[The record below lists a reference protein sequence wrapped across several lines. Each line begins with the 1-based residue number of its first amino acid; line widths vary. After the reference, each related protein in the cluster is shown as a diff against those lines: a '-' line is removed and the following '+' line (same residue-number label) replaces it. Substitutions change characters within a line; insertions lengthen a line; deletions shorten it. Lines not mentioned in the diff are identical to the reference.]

1 MKPTLKQIAEK
12 TGYSISTI
20 SRSLA
25 NSHSISKKTRDE
37 VQRVARETGY
47 RSSARK
53 RRQRKKK
60 KTLHFA
66 FLSEYRIGEFYASMF
81 CGYRDASYWEDV
93 RISLLSVR
101 DQRNE
106 CVRIIQQIHKENQY
120 DGFILFFP
128 ALERSHY
135 EEILR
140 VLPGG
145 FPVVSN
151 ALIDNPNI
159 ATITFDGY
167 NGGRLAAAHL
177 HEQGYRRVGIIEG
190 PAIRP
195 ESRFRSN
202 GFTDYVQQQPDLE
215 LTWRY
220 NGNYE
225 FQSGMEAFHAFHKAS
240 QSQSVSGSEPNSDGD
255 PKPGKKPKSGKKS
268 KSGEGPEHET
278 GRSIGTASEA
288 ATDRDFFP
296 ADAIFA
302 ANDTMATGFMEE
314 AKAAGLRIPD
324 DIAILGYDNLPAGTQ
339 RKPQLSSIDTDF
351 IELGISSIKTLK
363 NKISKQ
369 GFKHGTLSLVPV
381 HLVPR
386 GSTTRK

>member
-12 TGYSISTI
+12 TGYSISTV

-25 NSHSISKKTRDE
+25 NSSSISKKTRDE
-37 VQRVARETGY
+37 VHQAAREIGY
-47 RSSARK
+47 RSTTRK
-53 RRQRKKK
+53 RRRRKRN

-81 CGYRDASYWEDV
+81 CGYRDASYIEGV
-93 RISLLSVR
+93 RISLLSVQ
-101 DQRNE
+101 DQRKE
-106 CVRIIQQIHKENQY
+106 CVRTIQQIHKNNQY

-135 EEILR
+135 EEILK
-140 VLPGG
+140 VLPDG

-151 ALIDNPNI
+151 SLIDNPNI

-167 NGGRLAAAHL
+167 NGGRLAAAHF
-177 HEQGYRRVGIIEG
+177 HELGYRRLGIIEG

-202 GFTDYVQQQPDLE
+202 GFRDYVRHQPDLE

-225 FQSGMEAFHAFHKAS
+225 FQSGMEAFQAYRKGTQTHPA
-240 QSQSVSGSEPNSDGD
+240 SGSD
-255 PKPGKKPKSGKKS
+255 PKSG
-268 KSGEGPEHET
+268 GT
-278 GRSIGTASEA
+278 GTKRNGLPT
-288 ATDRDFFP
+288 
-296 ADAIFA
+296 DAIFA
-302 ANDTMATGFMEE
+302 TNDSMATGFMEE
-314 AKAAGLRIPD
+314 AKAAGLRIPE
-324 DIAILGYDNLPAGTQ
+324 DIAILGYDNLPTGVH
-339 RKPQLSSIDTDF
+339 RKPRLSSINTDF
-351 IELGISSIKTLK
+351 VELGVSSIKTLK

-369 GFKHGTLSLVPV
+369 GYKHGTLSLIPV
-381 HLVPR
+381 HLVQR
-386 GSTTRK
+386 ESTASK

>member
-1 MKPTLKQIAEK
+1 MKPTLKQIADK

-25 NSHSISKKTRDE
+25 NSSSISKKTRDE
-37 VQRVARETGY
+37 VHGAAREIGY
-47 RSSARK
+47 RATTKK

-81 CGYRDASYWEDV
+81 CGYRDASYKEDV
-93 RISLLSVR
+93 RISLLSVQ
-101 DQRNE
+101 DQRKE
-106 CVRIIQQIHKENQY
+106 CVRTIQQIHRENQY

-135 EEILR
+135 EEILK
-140 VLPGG
+140 VLPNG

-151 ALIDNPNI
+151 ALIDNPNL

-167 NGGRLAAAHL
+167 NGGRLAAAHF
-177 HEQGYRRVGIIEG
+177 HELGYRRLGIIEG

-202 GFTDYVQQQPDLE
+202 GFLDYVQHQPELE
-215 LTWRY
+215 LTWRFS
-220 NGNYE
+220 GNYE
-225 FQSGMEAFHAFHKAS
+225 FQSGIEAFQAFHKCS
-240 QSQSVSGSEPNSDGD
+240 QAYPAFGRGPKSEAG
-255 PKPGKKPKSGKKS
+255 PKSG
-268 KSGEGPEHET
+268 GGPKT
-278 GRSIGTASEA
+278 GTAVSTGA
-288 ATDRDFFP
+288 GRNTPGDRKVLP
-296 ADAIFA
+296 TDAIFA
-302 ANDTMATGFMEE
+302 ANDSMATGFMEE
-314 AKAAGLRIPD
+314 ARATGLRIPD
-324 DIAILGYDNLPAGTQ
+324 DVAILGYDNLPTGIH
-339 RKPQLSSIDTDF
+339 RKPRLSSIDTDF

-369 GFKHGTLSLVPV
+369 GYKHGTLSLIPV
-381 HLVPR
+381 HLVQR
-386 GSTTRK
+386 ESTARK

>member
-25 NSHSISKKTRDE
+25 NSLIISKKTRDE
-37 VQRVARETGY
+37 VHRAAREIGY
-47 RSSARK
+47 RSTARK

-81 CGYRDASYWEDV
+81 CGYRDASYKEDV
-93 RISLLSVR
+93 RISLLSVQ
-101 DQRNE
+101 DQRKE
-106 CVRIIQQIHKENQY
+106 CVKTIQQIHKENQY

-135 EEILR
+135 EEILQ
-140 VLPGG
+140 VLPNG

-167 NGGRLAAAHL
+167 NGGRLAAAHF
-177 HEQGYRRVGIIEG
+177 HELGYRRLGIIEG
-190 PAIRP
+190 PAVRP

-202 GFTDYVQQQPDLE
+202 GFTDYVQQHQSDLE
-215 LTWRY
+215 LTWRF

-225 FQSGMEAFHAFHKAS
+225 FQSGIEAFQAFRKAS
-240 QSQSVSGSEPNSDGD
+240 RTESATGGSPKSVT
-255 PKPGKKPKSGKKS
+255 KPGAGKSAGA
-268 KSGEGPEHET
+268 
-278 GRSIGTASEA
+278 TAVA
-288 ATDRDFFP
+288 AADRDILP

-302 ANDTMATGFMEE
+302 ANDSMATGFMEE
-314 AKAAGLRIPD
+314 ARAAGLRIPD
-324 DIAILGYDNLPAGTQ
+324 DVAILGYDNLPTGIH
-339 RKPQLSSIDTDF
+339 RKPRLSSIDTDF

-369 GFKHGTLSLVPV
+369 GYKHGTLSLIPV
-381 HLVPR
+381 HLVQR
-386 GSTTRK
+386 ESTTRK

>member
-25 NSHSISKKTRDE
+25 NSRSISKKTRDE
-37 VQRVARETGY
+37 VHQAAREIGY
-47 RSSARK
+47 RSTTRK
-53 RRQRKKK
+53 RRRRKRN

-81 CGYRDASYWEDV
+81 CGYRDASYKEGV
-93 RISLLSVR
+93 RVSLLSVQ
-101 DQRNE
+101 DQRKE
-106 CVRIIQQIHKENQY
+106 CVPTIQQIHRENQY
-120 DGFILFFP
+120 DGYILFFP

-135 EEILR
+135 EEILK

-159 ATITFDGY
+159 STITFDGY
-167 NGGRLAAAHL
+167 NGGRLAAAHF
-177 HEQGYRRVGIIEG
+177 HELGYRRLGIIEG
-190 PAIRP
+190 PVIRP

-202 GFTDYVQQQPDLE
+202 GFLDYVQHQPDLE
-215 LTWRY
+215 LTWRH

-225 FQSGMEAFHAFHKAS
+225 FQSGIEAFRAFRKGS
-240 QSQSVSGSEPNSDGD
+240 QAQSVSGSDT
-255 PKPGKKPKSGKKS
+255 KPG
-268 KSGEGPEHET
+268 ET
-278 GRSIGTASEA
+278 
-288 ATDRDFFP
+288 ATDRDLLP
-296 ADAIFA
+296 ADAVFA
-302 ANDTMATGFMEE
+302 ANDTMGTGFMEE

-339 RKPQLSSIDTDF
+339 RKPHLSSIDTDF
-351 IELGISSIKTLK
+351 VELGVSSIKTLK
-363 NKISKQ
+363 NKISRQ
-369 GFKHGTLSLVPV
+369 GYKHGTLSLIPV

-386 GSTTRK
+386 ESTLRKHTVQT

>member
-1 MKPTLKQIAEK
+1 MVISLTCGTDGEAQPFQAHYDSFLICTILHWLLCYFVHEAAMKPTLKQIAEK

-25 NSHSISKKTRDE
+25 NSPSISKKTRDE
-37 VQRVARETGY
+37 VHREAREIGY
-47 RSSARK
+47 RSTARK

-81 CGYRDASYWEDV
+81 CGYRDASYKEDV

-101 DQRNE
+101 DQRKE
-106 CVRIIQQIHKENQY
+106 CVQTIQQIHKDNQY

-128 ALERSHY
+128 ALERAHY
-135 EEILR
+135 EEILK
-140 VLPGG
+140 VLPSD

-167 NGGRLAAAHL
+167 NGGRLAAAHF
-177 HEQGYRRVGIIEG
+177 HELGYRRLGIIEG

-202 GFTDYVQQQPDLE
+202 GFLDYVQHQPDLE
-215 LTWRY
+215 LTWRFS
-220 NGNYE
+220 GNYE
-225 FQSGMEAFHAFHKAS
+225 FQSGIEAFQAFRKGS
-240 QSQSVSGSEPNSDGD
+240 QA
-255 PKPGKKPKSGKKS
+255 
-268 KSGEGPEHET
+268 H
-278 GRSIGTASEA
+278 
-288 ATDRDFFP
+288 P

-302 ANDTMATGFMEE
+302 ANDSMATGFMEE
-314 AKAAGLRIPD
+314 ARAAGLRIPD
-324 DIAILGYDNLPAGTQ
+324 DVVILGYDNLPTGIH
-339 RKPQLSSIDTDF
+339 RKPRLSSIDTDF

-369 GFKHGTLSLVPV
+369 GYKHGTLSLIPV
-381 HLVPR
+381 HLVQR
-386 GSTTRK
+386 ESTERK